1 MQQSDHTRWGRGT
14 LRAQMTQDSPNSPA
28 RSPAAGGGGDLPS
41 LERLPEV
48 RQALRGV
55 GVEAAPLEHVRLS
68 ARNRLVLVGLAALA
82 AGALVLYRASRAGL
96 IPFLHERE
104 QLVGRLL
111 LGSAICSCILL
122 VAGLFEALVVA
133 RIEDDAARYNLRR
146 ITRLIA
152 GLALA
157 LALMSVLLESW
168 YTALFPVG
176 VVSLLLGLALQAPVA
191 SFIGWAYI
199 VMRAPYRIGDRIVI
213 GGAKGDV
220 IDVGYFDTT
229 LWEFGGPHL
238 STDHPSGR
246 IIRLPNSSVLSVP
259 VYNYSWP
266 LFPYIWDEVRFSVAY
281 GSDLEFVS
289 KVMEEATAEQI
300 GPNMR
305 ERVRQYRS
313 ILARTPVDEIEVQ
326 DKPVVLFRPGENTW
340 LDAIVRYLVDPKEAG
355 RVKTE
360 LVKKLLLRLNAEP
373 ERVLLPRG
381 DAR

>member
-1 MQQSDHTRWGRGT
+1 
-14 LRAQMTQDSPNSPA
+14 MTQDSPDSPA
-28 RSPAAGGGGDLPS
+28 RSPAAGGRGDLPS

-55 GVEAAPLEHVRLS
+55 GVEAAPLEHVHLS

-96 IPFLHERE
+96 MPLLHERAP
-104 QLVGRLL
+104 LVERLL
-111 LGSAICSCILL
+111 LGGAICGCILL
-122 VAGLFEALVVA
+122 LAGLFEALIVA

-152 GLALA
+152 GLAVGLA
-157 LALMSVLLESW
+157 VMSVLLESW
-168 YTALFPVG
+168 ITALFPVG

-199 VMRAPYRIGDRIVI
+199 VMRAPFRVGDRIVI

-229 LWEFGGPHL
+229 LWEFGGPNL

-300 GPNMR
+300 GQSMR

-326 DKPVVLFRPGENTW
+326 EKPVVLFRPGENTW